1 MRVLIFIATFIGNIF
16 HYKNSTT
23 YYHTIHRYSCTVPLA
38 ACYHTIHRYSCT
50 VPLAACYHTTHRYS
64 CTVPLA
70 ACYHT
75 IHRYSCTVPLAAC
88 YHTIHWY
95 SCTVPLVPVRFES
108 NLNFLDRL
116 SKNLRIKNFLK
127 IRTVREELLR
137 SDIQTDGRTER
148 RS

>member
-23 YYHTIHRYSCTVPLA
+23 Y
-38 ACYHTIHRYSCT
+38 
-50 VPLAACYHTTHRYS
+50 
-64 CTVPLA
+64 
-70 ACYHT
+70 YHT